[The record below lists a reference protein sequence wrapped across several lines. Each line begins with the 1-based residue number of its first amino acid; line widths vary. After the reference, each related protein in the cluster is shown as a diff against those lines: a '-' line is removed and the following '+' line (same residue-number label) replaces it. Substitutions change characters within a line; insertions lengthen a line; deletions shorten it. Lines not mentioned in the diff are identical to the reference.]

1 MGLRDYFK
9 KKAAEAAEEDKERK
23 MRLERDIIMALRQV
37 YDPEIPVNVYDL
49 GLIYEIKVDD
59 DHNVYVQMTLTAPN
73 CPMADYVV
81 DQVKTAV
88 EDVPGVVSVKIDL
101 VFEPVWTE
109 AGCPRRHWS
118 SSDLTIEEPRISC
131 LCRRILKISRRYSFT
146 SR

>member
-1 MGLRDYFK
+1 MN
-9 KKAAEAAEEDKERK
+9 
-23 MRLERDIIMALRQV
+23 LERDIIRALRQV

-59 DHNVYVQMTLTAPN
+59 DHNVYVQMPLPAPN

-101 VFEPVWTE
+101 VFEPVWDRSRMSEE
-109 AGCPRRHWS
+109 AMVELGL
-118 SSDLTIEEPRISC
+118 DD
-131 LCRRILKISRRYSFT
+131 
-146 SR
+146 